1 MKEQANER
9 SWVNNS
15 ESYFYKYK
23 KLIRINSTETI
34 K

>member
-9 SWVNNS
+9 SWSNNS

-23 KLIRINSTETI
+23 ISIRINSTEAI